1 LAPARGEFFA
11 DRPVLPDAT
20 ETAFVESE
28 GAPGTAASV
37 SGGPANEPAEI
48 TARRPSG
55 AVRARQRLLRLREFG
70 PAIGLVAVVGV
81 FWLMAGSKVWS
92 PQTLKAVSDISSLFA
107 IVAIGITVLMISGEF
122 DLSVGQ
128 NFAFTPI
135 VWATLFVVNGWNEWL
150 ALVVALLAAASIGVV
165 NGLVT
170 TLFRIPSFIATLGM
184 FFVLQGLN
192 NLLISGHQLGAFED
206 HPSMT
211 ALGAK
216 ISGTPFSMP
225 LVWMAVVA
233 AVAWFAMGRLRF
245 GNWTFATGGK
255 VGPAK
260 AMGVP
265 TDRVKRI
272 NFIAASTLAG
282 LAGCM
287 QFAELRSVTQA
298 QGDKYEL
305 FAITAAVIGGT
316 SLFGGSGTIIGS
328 VIGAFLLASIQIGLV
343 LVGAPGS
350 FYVTFI
356 GLMLVLVVISN
367 VRLGRFG
374 GQSA

>member
-1 LAPARGEFFA
+1 VG
-11 DRPVLPDAT
+11 
-20 ETAFVESE
+20 SE
-28 GAPGTAASV
+28 GAPEATAPVAGASV
-37 SGGPANEPAEI
+37 DKPEFAPKQSA
-48 TARRPSG
+48 TAV
-55 AVRARQRLLRLREFG
+55 VRGRQRLMRIREFG
-70 PAIGLVAVVGV
+70 PAIGLAAVILV
-81 FWLMAGSKVWS
+81 FWLMAGSKVFS

-107 IVAIGITVLMISGEF
+107 IVAIGVTILMISGEF

-150 ALVVALLAAASIGVV
+150 ALIGALVAAACIGVV

-192 NLLISGHQLGAFED
+192 NLLISGHQLGAFD
-206 HPSMT
+206 PHPSMT
-211 ALGAK
+211 LLGAK
-216 ISGTPFSMP
+216 IGGTPFSMP
-225 LVWMAVVA
+225 LIWMVLIATLAWVA
-233 AVAWFAMGRLRF
+233 MNRLRF

-265 TDRVKRI
+265 TDRVKRT
-272 NFIAASTLAG
+272 NFIVASTLAG

-316 SLFGGSGTIIGS
+316 SLFGGSGTIVGT
-328 VIGAFLLASIQIGLV
+328 VIGAFLLASIEIGLV

-356 GLMLVLVVISN
+356 GLMLVAVVISN

-374 GQSA
+374 GQTA